1 MPSENKRRLII
12 SIDPGSGISSP
23 TGLTVFYPD
32 TKDILY
38 ASNVTTKFKQL
49 AHRIK
54 DISDQVE
61 SIFKEIEESSDGLEV
76 IVTIESFVMRG
87 KGGETLQRL
96 IGGFL
101 SKTPYMF
108 RIEHVQNSTIKKVL
122 AGHGHADKAS
132 VAAGTLDYF
141 APNAEAV
148 KLINNL
154 LKKQELDIL
163 DSLAIGVT
171 WVKQN
176 DE

>member
-1 MPSENKRRLII
+1 MDGKRLII

-23 TGLTVFYPD
+23 TGLTVFDPH
-32 TKDILY
+32 TKEILY

-61 SIFKEIEESSDGLEV
+61 IVFKEVEESATGREIV
-76 IVTIESFVMRG
+76 VTIESFVMRG

-101 SKTPYMF
+101 AKTPYMF

-122 AGHGHADKAS
+122 AGHGHADKNS
-132 VAAGTLDYF
+132 VARGTQDYF
-141 APNAEAV
+141 ASNKDSDA
-148 KLINNL
+148 LIKRL
-154 LKKQELDIL
+154 LSKQELDIL

-176 DE
+176 A

>member
-1 MPSENKRRLII
+1 MSKNKFLII

-23 TGLTVFYPD
+23 TGLTVFDPH
-32 TKDILY
+32 TKDIFY

-61 SIFKEIEESSDGLEV
+61 KVLKEVEESNTDREV

-101 SKTPYMF
+101 AKTPYLF

-122 AGHGHADKAS
+122 AGHGHADKNS
-132 VAAGTLDYF
+132 VAAGTLDFF
-141 APNAEAV
+141 ADNAESVA
-148 KLINNL
+148 LIKQL
-154 LKKQELDIL
+154 LSKQELDIL
-163 DSLAIGVT
+163 DSLAIGAT
-171 WVKQN
+171 WVKNQ
-176 DE
+176 ES

>member
-1 MPSENKRRLII
+1 MANKLLIV

-23 TGLTVFYPD
+23 TGLTVFDPH

-38 ASNVTTKFKQL
+38 ATNVHTKFKQL

-61 SIFKEIEESSDGLEV
+61 LVFKEVEDANSGREIV
-76 IVTIESFVMRG
+76 VTIESFVMRG

-101 SKTPYMF
+101 AKTPYMF
-108 RIEHVQNSTIKKVL
+108 RIEHIQNSTIKKVL
-122 AGHGHADKAS
+122 AGHGHADKNS
-132 VAAGTLDYF
+132 VALGTKDYF
-141 APNAEAV
+141 ASNPDSI
-148 KLINNL
+148 KLINQL
-154 LKKQELDIL
+154 LLKQELDIL

-171 WVKQN
+171 WAKSQKN
-176 DE
+176 L